1 MNAEIKAATNPTR
14 SVGANS
20 AKPNAWD
27 EFAIFNNSYAVAPPI
42 TGIAKKKENS
52 VATALGNPKSIPPI
66 MVAPER
72 EVPGINAAHWA
83 SPTFRASS
91 AVNWSMLSIFFM
103 VDALV

>member
-1 MNAEIKAATNPTR
+1 MNAEIKAATNPTK

-20 AKPNAWD
+20 AKLNAWD
-27 EFAIFNNSYAVAPPI
+27 EFVIFNNSYAVAPPI

-72 EVPGINAAHWA
+72 EVPGINAAH
-83 SPTFRASS
+83 
-91 AVNWSMLSIFFM
+91 
-103 VDALV
+103 